1 MLVYLWP
8 PTFLIRN
15 LLTVLLSIPYIW
27 WITSLLVHSRLSFE
41 SLIIMCL
48 GMSFFELILL
58 GVHWASWMFM
68 SSIKFG
74 KFSAIFFFKYCL
86 FFLVLFSMW
95 DSYSVDNVLLDGSQ
109 EGSVQFS
116 VFFLSVPL
124 IIFIVLSSVL
134 LIISSAYPNLSL
146 PLSSKY

>member
-8 PTFLIRN
+8 PTFLMRN
-15 LLTVLLSIPYIW
+15 LLTVLLSIPYVW
-27 WITSLLVHSRLSFE
+27 WITSLSVLSRLSFE

-58 GVHWASWMFM
+58 RVHWASWMFM
-68 SSIKFG
+68 SFIKFG
-74 KFSAIFFFKYCL
+74 KFSAIFFFRYCL
-86 FFLVLFSMW
+86 FFLALFSIW
-95 DSYSVDNVLLDGSQ
+95 DSYNVDNVLLDGSQ
-109 EGSVQFS
+109 EGSVHFS

-146 PLSSKY
+146 PLSSKF